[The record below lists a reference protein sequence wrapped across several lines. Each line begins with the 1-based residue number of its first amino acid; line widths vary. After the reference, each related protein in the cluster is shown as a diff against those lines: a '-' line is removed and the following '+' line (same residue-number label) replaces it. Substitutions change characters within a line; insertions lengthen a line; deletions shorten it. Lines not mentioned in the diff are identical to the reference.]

1 MSGALYQPWLGHA
14 IDDRGDAHFH
24 GGGAPCPDKGQLIK
38 GLAFAPVTG
47 L

>member
-1 MSGALYQPWLGHA
+1 MSRGLYQPWLGRA
-14 IDDRGDAHFH
+14 IDDRGGAHFH
-24 GGGAPCPDKGQLIK
+24 GGGLPCPGKGQPIK